1 MSAVA
6 PLDAGDTSTLD
17 APGQPA
23 VLVVEDDPSLRE
35 ALCDTL
41 AVAGYPTM
49 GAHDGTDAL
58 QRVNSHRPGEIGLVV
73 SDVQMSPMGG
83 LELLRSLKQRQCEIP
98 VLRRTAHGT
107 SQQAG
112 DARHDGACDYLVKPC
127 EAEVLAS
134 KVSHYCRAS
143 TQPESEGTIGMVGA
157 DPASCELS
165 ELACRVAASDVT
177 VMVSGES
184 GVGKEVLARYIHTNS
199 ARVDGPFVA
208 LNCAAIPENMLEAIL
223 FGYEKGAYTGAHK
236 ACPGK
241 FEQAD
246 GGTLLLDEISE
257 MALGLQA
264 KLLRVLQEREVERL
278 GAREPIQ
285 LDVRVLA
292 TTNRDLA
299 AEVAAGRFREDLYY
313 RLNVFP
319 MRVLPLRERRLDIAP
334 LARHLL
340 KRAGEVGRRPVPE
353 LTPDALTKLMMHGW
367 PGNVRELDNVVQR
380 ALVLCQ
386 ATHIDAQAIVF
397 EPGAFR
403 PALETTEPAD
413 VETLGE
419 ELKVNEF
426 RFLRDAL
433 DACGGNRKEVAERLG
448 ISPRT
453 LRYKLARMRDAGLDV
468 R

>member
-6 PLDAGDTSTLD
+6 PIDTNDGFVVDTD
-17 APGQPA
+17 TQPA
-23 VLVVEDDPSLRE
+23 VLVVEDDPSLSE

-41 AVAGYPTM
+41 AIAGYSTVA
-49 GAHDGTDAL
+49 AHDGGEALRYL
-58 QRVNSHRPGEIGLVV
+58 QRSRSGRFGLVV
-73 SDVQMSPMGG
+73 TDVQMSPVGG
-83 LELLRSLKQRQCEIP
+83 LELLRAVKQEQPELP
-98 VLRRTAHGT
+98 VLLMTAFGT
-107 SQQAG
+107 IQQAV
-112 DARHDGACDYLVKPC
+112 DAMHEGAADYLVKPF
-127 EAEVLAS
+127 EAEVLIS
-134 KVSHYCRAS
+134 KVSHYC
-143 TQPESEGTIGMVGA
+143 QPEGVAFADAPRGMVGA
-157 DPASCELS
+157 DPASCELY
-165 ELACRVAASDVT
+165 ELARRVAASDVT

-184 GVGKEVLARYIHTNS
+184 GVGKEVLARFIHES
-199 ARVDGPFVA
+199 SGRASGPFVA

-278 GAREPIQ
+278 GGREPIQ
-285 LDVRVLA
+285 LDVRVVA

-319 MRVLPLRERRLDIAP
+319 MRVQPLRERPLDIAP
-334 LARHLL
+334 LTRHLL
-340 KRAGEVGRRPVPE
+340 KRAAEASHRSPPE
-353 LTPDALTKLMMHGW
+353 FSPDALAALMSHRW

-386 ATHIDAQAIVF
+386 GSTVERRAIVF
-397 EPGAFR
+397 EPGTYR
-403 PALETTEPAD
+403 TDEPAVVAPD
-413 VETLGE
+413 PETLGE
-419 ELKVNEF
+419 ELKSNEF
-426 RFLRDAL
+426 RLIQDAL
-433 DACGGNRKEVAERLG
+433 DACRGNRKEASERLG

-453 LRYKLARMRDAGLDV
+453 LRYKLAQMREAGIDV